1 MTTQNSTSDV
11 PMAQRLRQLRGEA
24 TQESFAELLGI
35 SRSALANYETART
48 QPKPSQLRDFSRR
61 LGISDDFLLIG
72 TFRNEYE
79 LNRIVGGPLNL
90 DSMRYDTPDE
100 QTILRILRVCRPE
113 SVSEIAAMLLK
124 EFEENRDARASADPL
139 HISSDIAR
147 LAAIA
152 RDGNAFERGQSQ
164 AEGDASWKAFIRAAR
179 GAGGSDR

>member
-1 MTTQNSTSDV
+1 MPV
-11 PMAQRLRQLRGEA
+11 AQRLRQLRGEA
-24 TQESFAELLGI
+24 TQEDFAEQLGI

-61 LGISDDFLLIG
+61 LGISEDFLLSG
-72 TFRNEYE
+72 TFRNEHE

-90 DSMRYDTPDE
+90 DSKRYDTPDE
-100 QTILRILRVCRPE
+100 QTILRFLRVCRAGA
-113 SVSEIAAMLLK
+113 VSKIASFLLE

-139 HISSDIAR
+139 YVSGDIAR

-152 RDGNAFERGQSQ
+152 RDGNVFERGVSQ
-164 AEGDASWKAFIRAAR
+164 AEGDSSWMAFIRAAR